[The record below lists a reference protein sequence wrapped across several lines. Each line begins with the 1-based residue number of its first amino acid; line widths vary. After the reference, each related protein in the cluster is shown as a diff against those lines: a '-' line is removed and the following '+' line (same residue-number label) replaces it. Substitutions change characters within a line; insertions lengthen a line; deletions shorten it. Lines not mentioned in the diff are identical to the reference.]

1 MRPRDCGGAVLLDR
15 PALTSDTWELFVCLR
30 LLDFEKCAMAE
41 LYPSLAQ
48 CAIVA
53 AAFKVLLFPA

>member
-1 MRPRDCGGAVLLDR
+1 M
-15 PALTSDTWELFVCLR
+15 TEF
-30 LLDFEKCAMAE
+30 
-41 LYPSLAQ
+41 YPSLAQ